1 MQSGQGNSP
10 ITCSMNNAMAMS
22 TAQAKKTSRNRE
34 RLSRIENS
42 SQGLVTQCLAPALA
56 QANSRDRALPALSR
70 KGAKGNPECGCAKS
84 RLRERQRGQS
94 PSKLAGSVIQEN
106 LPMPMHTLRQLF
118 STRALTLLVLLTLAG
133 PANFAGAAA
142 KQEDGTGPAY
152 LDLGPAFTV
161 NVGEAGNQLSYAKV
175 ELTLRIE
182 GKPNLE
188 RADHHRPALRDILV
202 TLLSNQPLEKVQDS
216 DGREAVRLT
225 ALEQIQAFLEQ
236 EEGEQ
241 LVTDVLFTT
250 FVVQR

>member
-1 MQSGQGNSP
+1 MP
-10 ITCSMNNAMAMS
+10 
-22 TAQAKKTSRNRE
+22 
-34 RLSRIENS
+34 
-42 SQGLVTQCLAPALA
+42 
-56 QANSRDRALPALSR
+56 
-70 KGAKGNPECGCAKS
+70 
-84 RLRERQRGQS
+84 
-94 PSKLAGSVIQEN
+94 KL
-106 LPMPMHTLRQLF
+106 TLRSCF
-118 STRALTLLVLLTLAG
+118 RTRALNFLMLLALAG
-133 PANFAGAAA
+133 PANFASAEA
-142 KQEDGTGPAY
+142 KQGNGADPAY

-175 ELTLRIE
+175 ELTLRLE

-202 TLLSNQPLEKVQDS
+202 ALLSNQPLEKVQDS

-241 LVTDVLFTT
+241 LVTDLLFTT